1 MKCLRLLKKNL
12 NTGWY
17 REHNYCNANK
27 FTFKRVLIINK
38 RTRYELERALCPGIT
53 KDQLEQ
59 IIKKRGSDFDRIL
72 LRHHQHNDFYERI
85 ACCFKN
91 HGVEVETVNRTSY
104 SEKEVEWADLIVIA
118 GGDGTFLLGAS
129 LIRDQNKPIVGF
141 NTNPGCSEGYLCL
154 PKKYSFDVDTAVKKI
169 LKNDFDWLLRNR
181 IEVEVLGPNA
191 LDEVFILDSTKK
203 SWCVINYYYFNFFN
217 LIRLCSINKYH
228 QPINHLP
235 WKTKL
240 PKSSFDMSAKIGQEI
255 FMGENVS
262 SQTSS
267 LLIHPEGYD
276 KTIVKCSGL
285 CISTGTGSTSWHMSI
300 NRLTEEKVR
309 MVMELSGH
317 PPNDEDEVACITKK
331 YNKSLRFSPDDRR
344 LYWSLREPIYSSVF
358 PDPPGFPAGGFSKR
372 VSVGSRCFSGCL
384 VVDGTHWYP
393 FHDGTVAQL
402 YSSAD
407 KCLRTI
413 SFN

>member
-1 MKCLRLLKKNL
+1 MKYLRLLKKNL
-12 NTGWY
+12 NNGLF
-17 REHNYCNANK
+17 RENNYCNTSK
-27 FTFKRVLIINK
+27 LTFKRILILNK
-38 RTRYELERALCPGIT
+38 RTRYELEKALCPEI
-53 KDQLEQ
+53 KEPHLEQ
-59 IIKKRGSDFDRIL
+59 VLKKRGSDYDRIL
-72 LRHHQHNDFYERI
+72 KRHNQHNDFYEKI
-85 ACCFKN
+85 AHSFRN
-91 HGVEVETVNRTSY
+91 HGVEVETVNRASY

-129 LIRDQNKPIVGF
+129 LIRDRNKPIVGF

-169 LKNDFDWLLRNR
+169 LKNDFYWLLRNR

-191 LDEVFILDSTKK
+191 LDEVFIIDSTKK
-203 SWCVINYYYFNFFN
+203 SCIPEFKKSKTIGLKNVSNVSS
-217 LIRLCSINKYH
+217 RV
-228 QPINHLP
+228 LP
-235 WKTKL
+235 SL
-240 PKSSFDMSAKIGQEI
+240 ALNEI

-267 LLIHPEGYD
+267 LLIHPEGYE

-285 CISTGTGSTSWHMSI
+285 CVSTGTGSTSWHMSI
-300 NRLTEEKVR
+300 NRLTDDKVK
-309 MVMELSGH
+309 MVMKLAGNQINDKDEILS
-317 PPNDEDEVACITKK
+317 ITHN
-331 YNKSLRFSPDDRR
+331 YNSSLRFSPDDRR

-358 PDPPGFPAGGFSKR
+358 PDPPGFPAGGFANR

-402 YSSAD
+402 YSSPD

-413 SFN
+413 FFE